1 MPSQQNHNHAVMF
14 ADIVGSTHMYES
26 LGDTLAKKLITEMET
41 AISQV
46 IKDCGGFVVEIIGDE
61 VMSRFNDPSTAVQA
75 ACRIQERAEL
85 YAEQSGMPMATRIG
99 LHYGPAILEEGR
111 MYGDTINI
119 AARVADIAKARQ
131 IITTEQVILALPPEQ
146 RQMARRF
153 DKVQVKGKLETLIIY
168 DLLWR
173 REDVTF
179 MHTAPATQNMKQK
192 TLVLDYAG
200 RVYRLTPIPGIT
212 HIGRDTSNELVVG
225 GTSASR
231 THATLEYNRGK
242 FMFKD
247 ISTNGTYIAPRNQ
260 QSLYIRRESI
270 PLLGQGRIGLGE
282 PVSEQNRHII
292 SYHLQEND

>member
-1 MPSQQNHNHAVMF
+1 MPSQQNQNHAVMF
-14 ADIVGSTHMYES
+14 ADIVDSTHMYES

-46 IKDCGGFVVEIIGDE
+46 IEDCGGFVVEIIGDE

-85 YAEQSGMPMATRIG
+85 YAEQSGMPMAARIG

-153 DKVQVKGKLETLIIY
+153 DKVQVKGKLETLVIY

-179 MHTAPATQNMKQK
+179 MHTAPITQNMRQK
-192 TLVLDYAG
+192 TLILDYAG
-200 RVYRLTPIPGIT
+200 RIYRLAPIPGIT
-212 HIGRDTSNELVVG
+212 HIGRDAGNELVVG

-247 ISTNGTYIAPRNQ
+247 ISTNGTYIVPRNQ

-270 PLLGQGRIGLGE
+270 PLLGQGMIGLGE
-282 PVSEQNRHII
+282 PVTEQNRHII
-292 SYHLQEND
+292 HYHLQEHD